1 MFAKQHPQRLAH
13 ARRGGGVLAWAQTL
27 GVCLLLVS
35 LPAGA
40 QTSDQ
45 FQSAPVAAPTPKPRP
60 QPHRPVEPDPYAA
73 APPPAM
79 APAPP
84 PVASLPPSGAIWA
97 RVRQVA
103 QTDGIS
109 VPLASDPPFDAS
121 SAAPPFRALVG
132 AWGPGVWQGNPS
144 GDKLIL
150 IVLGVD
156 GGAGVHGV
164 VARGSGTEW
173 SYYSA
178 PMTGNRFTAHV
189 VTTYAASG
197 FDVGTRTSDDDYW
210 QFELRPDGRLYGS
223 RKANASNV
231 VLEKL
236 Q

>member
-1 MFAKQHPQRLAH
+1 LAH
-13 ARRGGGVLAWAQTL
+13 ARRGSGVSTWVQSF

-35 LPAGA
+35 LPARA

-60 QPHRPVEPDPYAA
+60 QPHPPVEPDPYAA
-73 APPPAM
+73 TPPAAM

-109 VPLASDPPFDAS
+109 VPLASDPPFDAV
-121 SAAPPFRALVG
+121 SASPQFRILIG
-132 AWGPGVWQGNPS
+132 AWGPGAWQGSPG

-156 GGAGVHGV
+156 GAGNAHGV
-164 VARGSGTEW
+164 VARSQGTDW

-178 PMTGNRFTAHV
+178 PIAGNRFTVHIQ
-189 VTTYAASG
+189 TTYAASG
-197 FDVGTRTSDDDYW
+197 FIPSTRTLDDDNW

-223 RKANASNV
+223 RKANASSI
-231 VLEKL
+231 VLARL